1 VELTWTCPLDKTD
14 PDCVVELFDV
24 AWETMGRDDEF
35 GTVIKFVDSHK
46 ICGVND
52 AHQDR

>member
-1 VELTWTCPLDKTD
+1 
-14 PDCVVELFDV
+14 VELFDV